1 LHCEL
6 GALTCLGQRSGWRR
20 VDEVVLEGE
29 RRCPQGLERTLNIS
43 RLDLFRS
50 VVRHLEGVRDRLC
63 AADASHLPVTVVHG
77 DLIAQNLLFRDGMLS
92 GVIDFDSAHLDLRAA
107 DVACARRSRDDDVV
121 RGYQEVIPL
130 SDEELGCLDDLWRA
144 SVLRYALRLLDY
156 ATTTDMAVSELES
169 CVAQLE
175 KTRPFQG

>member
-1 LHCEL
+1 
-6 GALTCLGQRSGWRR
+6 
-20 VDEVVLEGE
+20 
-29 RRCPQGLERTLNIS
+29 
-43 RLDLFRS
+43 
-50 VVRHLEGVRDRLC
+50 
-63 AADASHLPVTVVHG
+63 
-77 DLIAQNLLFRDGMLS
+77 
-92 GVIDFDSAHLDLRAA
+92 
-107 DVACARRSRDDDVV
+107 VV

-156 ATTTDMAVSELES
+156 ATTTDMAVSELEW